1 MYCFRFFS
9 FVLCCIALLQ
19 IALFPSPS
27 FSISMNINTTENLYV
42 SFPSFFHSFFADI
55 SSDFRFHM
63 NITTD
68 FFSIALEL
76 KTELWL
82 FLCSMLFMNLDMK
95 KETVRCVYVVCMP
108 ACEEKCKAKV
118 SKFIPSKRKEE
129 WKKLLIQRIGRKK
142 KLFNRQLYLNPHRV
156 SVWMPSIWQ
165 IMRFVFVPLIWFST
179 AAAAPKSNMVVCQL
193 VYWRDYLSFAYSNEI
208 FALTRIFPV

>member
-1 MYCFRFFS
+1 
-9 FVLCCIALLQ
+9 
-19 IALFPSPS
+19 
-27 FSISMNINTTENLYV
+27 MNINTTENLYV

-95 KETVRCVYVVCMP
+95 KEAVRCVYVVCMP

-118 SKFIPSKRKEE
+118 SKFIPFIPSKRKEE
-129 WKKLLIQRIGRKK
+129 
-142 KLFNRQLYLNPHRV
+142 
-156 SVWMPSIWQ
+156 
-165 IMRFVFVPLIWFST
+165 
-179 AAAAPKSNMVVCQL
+179 
-193 VYWRDYLSFAYSNEI
+193 
-208 FALTRIFPV
+208 